1 MTNPTRRS
9 MRHDISADAILH
21 IAGAAPVAVTVCN
34 ISHHGL
40 VIDSLMHLPE
50 DEIVHI
56 ELERGRPRAARCVWQ
71 DGFRTALDLVEPFR
85 SEDYWRML
93 QQLPSNDAAA

>member
-9 MRHDISADAILH
+9 MRHDIVADSTLH
-21 IAGAAPVAVTVCN
+21 VAGMPPIAVTVCN

-40 VIDSLMHLPE
+40 VIDSLAHLPE
-50 DEIVHI
+50 SEIVHI
-56 ELERGRPRAARCVWQ
+56 ELEPGRLRAARCVWQ
-71 DGFRTALDLVEPFR
+71 DGFRTALDLIEPFR

-93 QQLPSNDAAA
+93 QRLARGDEAA